1 MVEFRWN
8 KPKHEN
14 GVLTKFEIFYDTS
27 KQSNANKTTEDW
39 ISVSVKPLVFS
50 FQLKAMNLGYIV
62 AFQVRERSG
71 DTYFCF

>member
-14 GVLTKFEIFYDTS
+14 GVLTKFEIFYHTS